1 MTAKTQFRP
10 VYQHAAPAPAAAMN
24 GPAAAPPRRARI
36 ALVPTLAA
44 LAGIAVCVAAG
55 NWQRD
60 RMEQKQALRAQLDAA
75 NAAPAVAL
83 PRDADWTAWRYRT
96 VVATGTFDGKRQFL
110 LDNKVRGGRAGYEVV
125 APLVLDD
132 GRVVLGNRG
141 WVAAGATRAELPAAP
156 PPAGTVRVQGRLNI
170 PPSGY
175 LELARDAAPG
185 AVWQNL
191 DPARFA
197 QATGVAVLPAVVE
210 QTVDAG
216 AGDALAR
223 EWPAPDFGGEKHRI
237 YMLQWYAFAATA
249 AALWLY
255 FAFRR
260 RP

>member
-1 MTAKTQFRP
+1 MNE
-10 VYQHAAPAPAAAMN
+10 PAA
-24 GPAAAPPRRARI
+24 GPPRRARV

-44 LAGIAVCVAAG
+44 VAGIAVCIAAG

-60 RMEQKQALRAQLDAA
+60 RMEQKLSLRAQLDAA

-83 PRDADWTAWRYRT
+83 PQVTDWPAWRYRT
-96 VVATGTFDGKRQFL
+96 VVANGTFDAQRQFL

-125 APLVLDD
+125 APLALPD
-132 GRVVLGNRG
+132 GRVVLVNRG
-141 WVAAGATRAELPAAP
+141 WTPAGATRADLPSVP
-156 PPAGTVRVQGRLNI
+156 PPAGPVRVQGRLNI
-170 PPSGY
+170 PPAGY
-175 LELARDAAPG
+175 LELAAEAAPG

-197 QATGVAVLPAVVE
+197 QATGVAVLPVVIE
-210 QTVDAG
+210 QAAAEG
-216 AGDALAR
+216 GKDALVR
-223 EWPAPDFGGEKHRI
+223 EWPAPDFGVDKHRI

-255 FAFRR
+255 FTFRR